1 MQAIILAAGMG
12 KRLGALTQHNTK
24 CMITVNGIT
33 LIDRMLSQLSLLDL
47 SRVIIVVGY
56 EREKLIT
63 FIGNKY
69 PSLNITYIENPIYDK
84 TNNIYSLALTK
95 EYLVEED
102 TLLLESDLIFDHS
115 LLELILTNPYP
126 NLALVSKYEAWMDGT
141 MVTIDSDNNIETF
154 VPKRFFR
161 YEDIDSYYKTV
172 NIYKF
177 SKVFLESY
185 YVPFLEAYSK
195 AMGNNEYYEQVLR
208 VITQLDKS
216 ELKALPLPNR
226 EHWYEI
232 DDIQDLD
239 IAETL
244 FADERQKLEH
254 YQQRYGGYWRF
265 PAMLDFC

>member
-95 EYLVEED
+95 E
-102 TLLLESDLIFDHS
+102 
-115 LLELILTNPYP
+115 
-126 NLALVSKYEAWMDGT
+126 
-141 MVTIDSDNNIETF
+141 
-154 VPKRFFR
+154 
-161 YEDIDSYYKTV
+161 
-172 NIYKF
+172 
-177 SKVFLESY
+177 
-185 YVPFLEAYSK
+185 
-195 AMGNNEYYEQVLR
+195 
-208 VITQLDKS
+208 
-216 ELKALPLPNR
+216 
-226 EHWYEI
+226 
-232 DDIQDLD
+232 
-239 IAETL
+239 
-244 FADERQKLEH
+244 
-254 YQQRYGGYWRF
+254 
-265 PAMLDFC
+265 

>member
-12 KRLGALTQHNTK
+12 KRLGALTEHNTK

-115 LLELILTNPYP
+115 LLELILTNSYP

-161 YEDIDSYYKTV
+161 YDDIDSYYKTV

-244 FADERQKLEH
+244 FANESQKLEH
-254 YQQRYGGYWRF
+254 YQQRYGGYWGF
-265 PAMLDFC
+265 QLC